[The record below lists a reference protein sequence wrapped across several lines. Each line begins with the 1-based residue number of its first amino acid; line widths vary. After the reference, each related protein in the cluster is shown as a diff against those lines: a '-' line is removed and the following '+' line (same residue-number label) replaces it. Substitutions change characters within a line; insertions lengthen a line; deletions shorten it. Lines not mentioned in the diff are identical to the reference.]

1 MIAEFWDAV
10 AVGSDHNLYV
20 FFTDKRQPPCCV
32 QLPPLPV
39 SFFFSPTS
47 SKKTPS
53 LNILLG

>member
-10 AVGSDHNLYV
+10 AVGSDHYLYV

-39 SFFFSPTS
+39 SFSTYQLERPPP
-47 SKKTPS
+47 KKIFP
-53 LNILLG
+53 